1 MSSIGAKKLTY
12 DAYLALPETKKRYEV
27 VDGVL
32 KMPPA
37 PTPDHQ

>member
-27 VDGVL
+27 VN
-32 KMPPA
+32 
-37 PTPDHQ
+37 